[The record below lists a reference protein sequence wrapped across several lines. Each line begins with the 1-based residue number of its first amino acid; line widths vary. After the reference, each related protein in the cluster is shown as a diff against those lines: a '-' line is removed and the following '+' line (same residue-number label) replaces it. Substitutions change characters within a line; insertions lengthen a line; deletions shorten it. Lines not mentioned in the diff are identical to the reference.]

1 MNLNTA
7 KALIDKI
14 GLNEAKNIAENE
26 PSNAFIFFDF
36 GKYRNSIPCP
46 KKYSVNTIK
55 TALQIVEQHNNSI
68 SDFDVL
74 LAEIRECRIR
84 TQNSDVVSMLDYLE
98 NFAICSRS
106 KK

>member
-7 KALIDKI
+7 KALIDEI

-36 GKYRNSIPCP
+36 GKYRNGIPCP
-46 KKYSVNTIK
+46 KKYSVNAIK
-55 TALQIVEQHNNSI
+55 TALQIVEQHNNPI

-98 NFAICSRS
+98 HFAIGL
-106 KK
+106 KE